1 MDATTLYAFIALA
14 LILAGASR
22 KRLASKLQTI
32 PKQIARKRNYY
43 SIGSLTCI
51 ILLLLGSVQYYPYMA
66 NLSFDNSAYG
76 QEQSI
81 EVEDGRVSIEDGQEQ
96 SIEVEDGRV
105 SIEDGQEQSIDDD
118 RSEDRSNNDTAAST
132 TSIEDDD
139 AGEDTQ
145 PPREEEDDDA
155 GEDTQPPRE
164 EEDDDAGEDTQ
175 PPPPPPQQV
184 QPPPPPPQQV
194 QPDSGTSLMPT
205 EDGASEDNS
214 SEQSTGPVKFAFVD
228 SFWTDFTSLGGVVAS
243 TSSES
248 ITAQPLPPVI
258 KQEVEPG
265 EGEAVL
271 AVVLRNVG
279 FADATSISG
288 SLDLP
293 PGFRALVTPE
303 DVDSDTALS
312 SYNGIVNAG
321 QTFTFYFRIEITE
334 ESQVGREYIGE
345 LKIRYFN
352 VAEQEEE
359 DTRSTTLDIPFRLSG
374 KVILNTAAVMI
385 PFSSTTSQ
393 EVAPSLSS
401 IVSVNPGVVNPLK
414 IEISNN
420 GSAIATGVIVEVLP
434 SSPISS
440 SSAQTVVDG
449 SGSSTND
456 NNSAESTTSAPVTQ
470 QSVSS
475 TPSPAT
481 MVVVGSSTFDV
492 GLIDANAKKEI
503 VPTIFPADTAAGTL
517 TTLNIQI
524 SYNDAYGNKKTLNKV
539 LGVQV
544 SPESPQSGLNVLPSS
559 LTSLDRVPES
569 SQPPLTRTT
578 LGVPSNNSTPN
589 QSEVGSSITNSNS
602 SSSSSSSTQAQSIQI
617 AAGSV
622 QDLSFA
628 ISNTNDARVSIADVV
643 VSLTSESDAVRIL
656 GDSRWNLQSIAAGSE
671 QELTTRVYAST
682 SLIGSPVFFTVTM
695 QYIRN
700 GNELRT
706 ESFQLGAIVVGNIQ
720 ISVNDVTISYI
731 GDTPNLVGNLLNE
744 GNSPALF
751 TTIELVGSGTQERP
765 QLLRPTVSSQFLGD
779 LAVNSPLPFNIPLQI
794 TQQNIGQEVTLNGY
808 PISLRITYSDEL
820 RNTHE
825 LIVDETINLEPI
837 QARTGQQIGASS
849 QQNALLNNG
858 FVDAYWV
865 DSSLAA
871 SSTSSG
877 NLSSAA
883 GTTTST
889 LPSER
894 EVGPGEG
901 PSFLAVVLSNT
912 AFSDITGIIGY
923 LSLPEGFAATTTT
936 TTAASSVNTTNGT
949 SSDKTSSQ
957 TAIASLSNIVRAG
970 QTYTLYFKV
979 NVLEAAQKDFH
990 EALLRI
996 NYFKVPEPQPGTY
1009 RVQTITVPF
1018 ELPGRVI
1025 LDASSDTDDLVPGEA
1040 NELTLRIR
1048 NTGSADAHSVI
1059 VNINAIGGSI
1069 ITNEAEA
1076 TDSTRSNNAS
1086 SNEIGTDRQPDQQ
1099 QQQQQQQPSSAAV
1112 ASVGSRTFNIGSI
1125 PANGS
1130 AEIATTV
1137 YPSSLAGGTLQNLD
1151 IEISYNDA
1159 NGNRRSIPLS
1169 LGFRVQPNPPEG
1181 GLSVAPSSLDIKHQ
1195 ERIILAST
1203 ITGSPAGNAENNAS
1217 SNDSSEVTIIA
1228 GRAHDLNFNI
1238 TNNNRN
1244 PITDIVVTLAP
1255 RSESLEIL
1263 GDSRWTVQELAAQSK
1278 ARFSTRVFASESLI
1292 GSPVS
1297 FEVGVQYISGDQIK
1311 SDSFSLGGNV
1321 IGEIEITVN
1330 DLSVRYIGDIPNLT
1344 GNLLNQ
1350 GNTQALFTTIEM
1362 LSNSTSSD
1370 QSNFVPVTDT
1380 SQYLGDLEDNS
1391 PLPFSIPLAIGT
1403 NDDNGN
1409 NSSSGLR
1416 AGSYPISL
1424 RITYSDELRNTHEVI
1439 LDGTVSYSPPQ
1450 QEEDDPN
1457 QGFLGFSSSSNAESG
1472 TTTSVLPLLFIFAAI
1487 VAAATVAI
1495 IVIKRRRSRSKKIS
1509 KLMAEQGDDD
1519 DFEPFSSDEH
1529 RGSSKEDQSSH
1540 NR

>member
-1 MDATTLYAFIALA
+1 LDATTLYAFIALA

-43 SIGSLTCI
+43 YSVGSLTCI
-51 ILLLLGSVQYYPYMA
+51 ILLLLGSVQYYYPYMA

-105 SIEDGQEQSIDDD
+105 SIEDGQEQSIDDE

-132 TSIEDDD
+132 TPIEDDD
-139 AGEDTQ
+139 DTGEDTQ
-145 PPREEEDDDA
+145 PPREDDDD
-155 GEDTQPPRE
+155 DT
-164 EEDDDAGEDTQ
+164 GEDTQ
-175 PPPPPPQQV
+175 PPPPPPQQA
-184 QPPPPPPQQV
+184 
-194 QPDSGTSLMPT
+194 QPDSSTSLMPT

-214 SEQSTGPVKFAFVD
+214 SEQSTGPIKFAFVD

-434 SSPISS
+434 SSTISS

-475 TPSPAT
+475 TPSPTT

-492 GLIDANAKKEI
+492 GLIDANSKKEI

-524 SYNDAYGNKKTLNKV
+524 SYNDAYGNKKTLNKI

-569 SQPPLTRTT
+569 SQLPVTRTT

-589 QSEVGSSITNSNS
+589 HSEVGSSITNGN
-602 SSSSSSSTQAQSIQI
+602 SSSSSSTQAQSIQI

-656 GDSRWNLQSIAAGSE
+656 GDSRWNLQSIAAGSQ

-751 TTIELVGSGTQERP
+751 TTIELVDSGTQERP

-794 TQQNIGQEVTLNGY
+794 TQQNIGQEVALNGY

-825 LIVDETINLEPI
+825 LMVDETINLEPI

-865 DSSLAA
+865 DSSLAT

-936 TTAASSVNTTNGT
+936 AASSVNATNGT

-979 NVLEAAQKDFH
+979 NVLEAAQKGFH

-1069 ITNEAEA
+1069 ITNDAEA

-1099 QQQQQQQPSSAAV
+1099 QQQQQPPPPPSSAAV

-1130 AEIATTV
+1130 AEITTTV
-1137 YPSSLAGGTLQNLD
+1137 YPSSSAGGTLQNLD
-1151 IEISYNDA
+1151 IEMSYNDA

-1263 GDSRWTVQELAAQSK
+1263 GDSRWTVQELAPQSK

-1297 FEVGVQYISGDQIK
+1297 FEVGAQYISGDQIK

-1330 DLSVRYIGDIPNLT
+1330 DLSVRYIGDVPNLT

-1380 SQYLGDLEDNS
+1380 PQYLGDLEDNS

-1409 NSSSGLR
+1409 NSSGLR
-1416 AGSYPISL
+1416 AGSYPVSL

-1450 QEEDDPN
+1450 QEEDATN
-1457 QGFLGFSSSSNAESG
+1457 QGFLGFSSTSNAESG
-1472 TTTSVLPLLFIFAAI
+1472 TTNSVLLLLFIFAAI
-1487 VAAATVAI
+1487 AAAATVAI

>member
-1 MDATTLYAFIALA
+1 M
-14 LILAGASR
+14 
-22 KRLASKLQTI
+22 
-32 PKQIARKRNYY
+32 
-43 SIGSLTCI
+43 GSLTCT
-51 ILLLLGSVQYYPYMA
+51 ILLLLGSVQYNPYMA

-81 EVEDGRVSIEDGQEQ
+81 EVENGRVSIEDGQEQ
-96 SIEVEDGRV
+96 SIEVENGRV
-105 SIEDGQEQSIDDD
+105 SIEDGQEQSIDAE
-118 RSEDRSNNDTAAST
+118 RSEDRSNNDIAAST
-132 TSIEDDD
+132 TPIEDDD
-139 AGEDTQ
+139 TGEDTQ
-145 PPREEEDDDA
+145 PPREDDD
-155 GEDTQPPRE
+155 DT
-164 EEDDDAGEDTQ
+164 GEDTQ
-175 PPPPPPQQV
+175 PPPPPQQA
-184 QPPPPPPQQV
+184 QPPPPPQQA
-194 QPDSGTSLMPT
+194 QPPPPPQQAQPPPPPQQAQPGSSTSLMPT

-214 SEQSTGPVKFAFVD
+214 SEQPTGPVKFAFVD

-303 DVDSDTALS
+303 AVDSGTALS

-374 KVILNTAAVMI
+374 KVILNTAAVII

-393 EVAPSLSS
+393 EVAPSLSN
-401 IVSVNPGVVNPLK
+401 IVSVNPGAVNPLK

-434 SSPISS
+434 SSTVSS

-456 NNSAESTTSAPVTQ
+456 NNSAETTTSAPVTQ

-475 TPSPAT
+475 SPSPAT

-524 SYNDAYGNKKTLNKV
+524 SYNDAYGNKKTINKV

-559 LTSLDRVPES
+559 LTSLDEVPES

-578 LGVPSNNSTPN
+578 LGVPSNNGTSN
-589 QSEVGSSITNSNS
+589 QSGVSSITNRN
-602 SSSSSSSTQAQSIQI
+602 SSSSSTQTQSIQI

-622 QDLSFA
+622 EDLSFA
-628 ISNTNDARVSIADVV
+628 IANTNDARVSIADVV
-643 VSLTSESDAVRIL
+643 VSLTSESDAIRIL
-656 GDSRWNLQSIAAGSE
+656 GDSRWNLQSIAAGSQ

-720 ISVNDVTISYI
+720 ISINDVTISYI

-765 QLLRPTVSSQFLGD
+765 QSLRPTVSSQFLGD

-794 TQQNIGQEVTLNGY
+794 MQQNIGQEVTLNGY

-820 RNTHE
+820 RNKHE

-865 DSSLAA
+865 DSSVAT

-923 LSLPEGFAATTTT
+923 LSLPEGFAATATT
-936 TTAASSVNTTNGT
+936 ASSVNATNGT

-979 NVLEAAQKDFH
+979 NVLEAAQKGFH

-1025 LDASSDTDDLVPGEA
+1025 LDASSDIDDLVPGEA
-1040 NELTLRIR
+1040 NEVTLRIR

-1069 ITNEAEA
+1069 ITNDAEA

-1099 QQQQQQQPSSAAV
+1099 QQQPPPPPSSAAV

-1125 PANGS
+1125 PANDS

-1181 GLSVAPSSLDIKHQ
+1181 GLSVAPSSLDINRQ

-1330 DLSVRYIGDIPNLT
+1330 DLSVRYIGDVPNLT

-1370 QSNFVPVTDT
+1370 QSNFVPVTHT
-1380 SQYLGDLEDNS
+1380 PQYLGDLEDNS

-1409 NSSSGLR
+1409 SSSSGLR
-1416 AGSYPISL
+1416 AGSYPVSL

-1439 LDGTVSYSPPQ
+1439 LDRTVSYSPPQ
-1450 QEEDDPN
+1450 QEEDAPN
-1457 QGFLGFSSSSNAESG
+1457 QGFLGFSSTSNAESG
-1472 TTTSVLPLLFIFAAI
+1472 TTNSVLPLLFIFAAI

-1509 KLMAEQGDDD
+1509 KLMTEQGDDD
-1519 DFEPFSSDEH
+1519 DDDFEPSSSDEYQ
-1529 RGSSKEDQSSH
+1529 SSSGGDQSSH
-1540 NR
+1540 KQ

>member
-1 MDATTLYAFIALA
+1 
-14 LILAGASR
+14 
-22 KRLASKLQTI
+22 
-32 PKQIARKRNYY
+32 
-43 SIGSLTCI
+43 
-51 ILLLLGSVQYYPYMA
+51 
-66 NLSFDNSAYG
+66 
-76 QEQSI
+76 
-81 EVEDGRVSIEDGQEQ
+81 
-96 SIEVEDGRV
+96 
-105 SIEDGQEQSIDDD
+105 
-118 RSEDRSNNDTAAST
+118 
-132 TSIEDDD
+132 
-139 AGEDTQ
+139 
-145 PPREEEDDDA
+145 
-155 GEDTQPPRE
+155 
-164 EEDDDAGEDTQ
+164 
-175 PPPPPPQQV
+175 
-184 QPPPPPPQQV
+184 
-194 QPDSGTSLMPT
+194 MPT
-205 EDGASEDNS
+205 EDGISEDNS
-214 SEQSTGPVKFAFVD
+214 SEQPTGPVKFRFVD
-228 SFWTDFTSLGGVVAS
+228 SFWTDYTSLGGVVAS

-271 AVVLRNVG
+271 AVVLRNLG

-303 DVDSDTALS
+303 NVDSDTALS

-321 QTFTFYFRIEITE
+321 QTFTLYFRVEITE
-334 ESQVGREYIGE
+334 ESQVGREYTGE

-359 DTRSTTLDIPFRLSG
+359 DTRSTTLEIPFRLSG
-374 KVILNTAAVMI
+374 KVILSTAAVMTSS
-385 PFSSTTSQ
+385 SSTTPRG
-393 EVAPSLSS
+393 VLPGLSN
-401 IVSVNPGVVNPLK
+401 IVSVNPGVVNPFK

-420 GSAIATGVIVEVLP
+420 GSAIATGVIVDVLP
-434 SSPISS
+434 SSTISS
-440 SSAQTVVDG
+440 SSAQTAGDG
-449 SGSSTND
+449 SGGSTND
-456 NNSAESTTSAPVTQ
+456 NTSAESTNSAPVTQ
-470 QSVSS
+470 QAISS
-475 TPSPAT
+475 PSSPAT
-481 MVVVGSSTFDV
+481 MVIVGSPTFNV
-492 GLIDANAKKEI
+492 GLIDANSKKEI
-503 VPTIFPADTAAGTL
+503 MPTIFPADAAAGTL

-524 SYNDAYGNKKTLNKV
+524 SYNDAYGNKKTLNQV
-539 LGVQV
+539 LGVHI

-559 LTSLDRVPES
+559 LTSLDGALES

-578 LGVPSNNSTPN
+578 LGVPSNNSTPS
-589 QSEVGSSITNSNS
+589 QSEVGSITNRN
-602 SSSSSSSTQAQSIQI
+602 SSSSTQTQSIQI

-628 ISNTNDARVSIADVV
+628 VTNTNDARVSIADVV
-643 VSLTSESDAVRIL
+643 VSLTSESDEVRIL
-656 GDSRWNLQSIAAGSE
+656 GDSRWNLQSIAAGSQ

-720 ISVNDVTISYI
+720 ISVNDVTVSYI
-731 GDTPNLVGNLLNE
+731 GDTPNIVGNLLNE
-744 GNSPALF
+744 GNSPAIF
-751 TTIELVGSGTQERP
+751 TKIELLEPGTQGGL

-779 LAVNSPLPFNIPLQI
+779 LAVNSPLPFNIPVEI
-794 TQQNIGQEVTLNGY
+794 TQQNIEQELTRISY
-808 PISLRITYSDEL
+808 PLSLRITYSDEL

-825 LIVDETINLEPI
+825 LIVDETISLERI
-837 QARTGQQIGASS
+837 EAMTGQQQIGPSS

-865 DSSLAA
+865 DSSSTTT
-871 SSTSSG
+871 SSTNNG
-877 NLSSAA
+877 NLSNAA

-923 LSLPEGFAATTTT
+923 LALPEGFIATTT
-936 TTAASSVNTTNGT
+936 TTAAGSTTNSASANT
-949 SSDKTSSQ
+949 TSSQ
-957 TAIASLSNIVRAG
+957 TAIASLSNVVRAG

-979 NVLEAAQKDFH
+979 NVLETAQKGFH

-1025 LDASSDTDDLVPGEA
+1025 LDASSEIDNLVPGEA
-1040 NELTLRIR
+1040 NEVTLRIT

-1069 ITNEAEA
+1069 ITNDAEA
-1076 TDSTRSNNAS
+1076 TDNTRTNNTS
-1086 SNEIGTDRQPDQQ
+1086 SNEIGTDRQPEQQ
-1099 QQQQQQQPSSAAV
+1099 QQLPPSSAAV
-1112 ASVGSRTFNIGSI
+1112 ASVGARTFNIGSI
-1125 PANGS
+1125 PANDS

-1137 YPSSLAGGTLQNLD
+1137 YPSSSAGGTLQNLD
-1151 IEISYNDA
+1151 IEISYNNA
-1159 NGNRRSIPLS
+1159 NGDRRSIPLS
-1169 LGFRVQPNPPEG
+1169 LGFRVLPNPPEG
-1181 GLSVAPSSLDIKHQ
+1181 GLSVAPSSMEIPGQ

-1203 ITGSPAGNAENNAS
+1203 ITGSPAGNAEDNAV
-1217 SNDSSEVTIIA
+1217 SNDSSEVSIIA

-1297 FEVGVQYISGDQIK
+1297 FEVRVQYISGDQIK

-1321 IGEIEITVN
+1321 IGEIEIAVN
-1330 DLSVRYIGDIPNLT
+1330 DLSVRYIGDVPNLT

-1350 GNTQALFTTIEM
+1350 GNTKALFTTIE
-1362 LSNSTSSD
+1362 LRSNSTSPD
-1370 QSNFVPVTDT
+1370 QSVLVPITNT
-1380 SQYLGDLEDNS
+1380 PQYLGDLEDNS
-1391 PLPFSIPLAIGT
+1391 PLPFNIPLAIGT
-1403 NDDNGN
+1403 NDDD
-1409 NSSSGLR
+1409 NSNISGLGAR
-1416 AGSYPISL
+1416 NYPVSL
-1424 RITYSDELRNTHEVI
+1424 RITYSDELRNAHEVI
-1439 LDGTVSYSPPQ
+1439 LDGTVYYSPPQ
-1450 QEEDDPN
+1450 QQEDAPN

-1472 TTTSVLPLLFIFAAI
+1472 TTNSVLPLLFIFAAI
-1487 VAAATVAI
+1487 GAAAAVAI
-1495 IVIKRRRSRSKKIS
+1495 IIIKRRRSRSKKIS

-1519 DFEPFSSDEH
+1519 DDLEPFSSDEY
-1529 RGSSKEDQSSH
+1529 RGSPSEDQSSH
-1540 NR
+1540 KR